1 MGCVAVLVR
10 VGGVCSCFGK
20 ISRVSSFLGKG
31 RRGVVGCEVTL
42 IWK

>member
-1 MGCVAVLVR
+1 MAVLVR
-10 VGGVCSCFGK
+10 VGGCVAVLV
-20 ISRVSSFLGKG
+20 SRVSSCLGKG